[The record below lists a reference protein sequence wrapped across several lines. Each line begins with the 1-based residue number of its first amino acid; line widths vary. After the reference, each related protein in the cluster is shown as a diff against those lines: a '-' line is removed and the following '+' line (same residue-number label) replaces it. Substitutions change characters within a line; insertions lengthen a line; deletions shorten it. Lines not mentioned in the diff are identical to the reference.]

1 MRGELLENMQ
11 ISREKGELNVRKKTR
26 RQKKMR
32 RKLCCISII
41 SSCKK
46 LAGSYMGKRKMRGMK
61 GETERERQGGKEKR
75 EEGLKSELIVG
86 KNRWN

>member
-46 LAGSYMGKRKMRGMK
+46 LAGEEKNERNEGRDR
-61 GETERERQGGKEKR
+61 EREAGREGEERGGFE
-75 EEGLKSELIVG
+75 V
-86 KNRWN
+86 